1 MNHAIKLDPL
11 QRVSLLV
18 VLVFVISCSV
28 GDTDPP
34 APIEDLTF
42 DIMTR
47 QLNWTATG
55 DDGNKGTA
63 TIYDLRFSIEPNVAE
78 DFADATHIENLPRP
92 FPAGELQFFLL
103 PRLDVTGM
111 IPFFFALDVRDEVG
125 NNSGPSNVPP
135 NVTTPLVSLEF
146 ENNTDGSCFAESIGS
161 GDFNGD
167 FITDIIV
174 GDPCLGMAYIFF
186 GSTELMAGIFDASSP
201 GVTDVTI
208 IGDPADLFAATVAG
222 IDSFGGGVSDDIA
235 IGAPG
240 SNGEAGEVFIIFGN
254 PNLPSVI
261 DCTIDCTKGDV
272 TGRLITGEN
281 PGDEFGTAIEALVGV
296 EGGSTIWVLI
306 GAPGA
311 NSKTG
316 EAYLFRANK
325 IKELTSASEAEAI
338 FNGQTS
344 GGMFGLTLADLG
356 DINGDSLS
364 EFVVGAPEAGQVF
377 VIFGNRDISPDTSMV
392 IINGNPADGFASSI
406 SGGADIDGDG
416 LPDLLVGAPG
426 TNMDTGSV
434 FLYSGTDIAMALS
447 DDTSPDIETEFT
459 GETTGDMFGTSVS
472 MLGDINPEVSE
483 VKRTSFFVLE
493 LIPTDPDFAIGAPG
507 TAEGGSVY
515 VFFGSDDGFP
525 ASVLASSCA
534 MEASLCLPPLNGM
547 NQGFP
552 TDEKFGRIVLS
563 IGDISGDFIADI
575 GVGGLGFVR
584 AEF

>member
-1 MNHAIKLDPL
+1 MNHAIKLNPL
-11 QRVSLLV
+11 LRVSLLFILV
-18 VLVFVISCSV
+18 VVTSCSV

-34 APIEDLTF
+34 APIEDLSF
-42 DIMTR
+42 NIMTR

-55 DDGNKGTA
+55 NDGNKGTA
-63 TIYDLRFSIEPNVAE
+63 TIYDLRFTMGENVVAE
-78 DFADATHIENLPRP
+78 DFANATHIENLPRP
-92 FPAGELQFFLL
+92 FPSGQQQFFLL

-146 ENNTDGSCFAESIGS
+146 ENNADGSCFAESIGS

-186 GSTELMAGIFDASSP
+186 GSTELIAGIFDASSP
-201 GVTDVTI
+201 GVADVTI
-208 IGDPADLFAATVAG
+208 IGDPADSFADTVAG
-222 IDSFGGGVSDDIA
+222 IDSFGGGVSDEIA

-261 DCTIDCTKGDV
+261 DCTTDCTKGDV

-281 PGDEFGTAIEALVGV
+281 TGDEFGTSIEALVGV

-306 GAPGA
+306 GAPSA
-311 NSKTG
+311 NSETG

-344 GGMFGLTLADLG
+344 GGMFGLTLTQLG

-364 EFVVGAPEAGQVF
+364 EFVVGAPGAGQVF
-377 VIFGNRDISPDTSMV
+377 VIFGSKDISPDTPMV
-392 IINGNPADGFASSI
+392 IINGNTADGFASTI
-406 SGGADIDGDG
+406 SGGADVDGDG
-416 LPDLLVGAPG
+416 LPDLLVGAPN
-426 TNMDTGSV
+426 TNMNTGSV
-434 FLYSGTDIAMALS
+434 FLYSGTDISMALS
-447 DDTSPDIETEFT
+447 DNTSPNFETEFT
-459 GETTGDMFGTSVS
+459 GETSGDMFGASVS
-472 MLGDINPEVSE
+472 VLGDLNPVVSE
-483 VKRTSFFVLE
+483 EQRPSFFVLL
-493 LIPTDPDFAIGAPG
+493 LIFNNPDFVIGAPE
-507 TAEGGSVY
+507 TAQGGSVY

-525 ASVLASSCA
+525 ASVPATDSD
-534 MEASLCLPPLNGM
+534 LPPINGM
-547 NQGFP
+547 NQEFP
-552 TDEKFGRIVLS
+552 TDEDFGRIVLS

-575 GVGGLGFVR
+575 GVGGGVGGLGFVR
-584 AEF
+584 AEY